1 MLIITFRLMCVRILL
16 SFLSWCT
23 LACKSTW
30 IFPWSFSV
38 NSSAFLT
45 KGADVTWSGKKNK
58 TQQSSLTVLSDSQN
72 VCRFWSAS
80 PHVFFSFF
88 LLFEYRPY
96 FIRFSFS
103 YLFLWLELN
112 IKCGTY
118 LKLDL
123 KIKRNIWR
131 VRWYSFFLFC
141 HKMLSTPVQLLV
153 NENI

>member
-1 MLIITFRLMCVRILL
+1 MCTYPAQFPKLMYSCLQISLDLPLILFSQQL
-16 SFLSWCT
+16 SFLNEGGRRYVVGEKNPKHNSPLWRSSVT
-23 LACKSTW
+23 HKMFVGSGLLHLMS
-30 IFPWSFSV
+30 SF
-38 NSSAFLT
+38 
-45 KGADVTWSGKKNK
+45 
-58 TQQSSLTVLSDSQN
+58 LS
-72 VCRFWSAS
+72 FY
-80 PHVFFSFF
+80 F
-88 LLFEYRPY
+88 FEYRPY

-118 LKLDL
+118 LKLDV

>member
-1 MLIITFRLMCVRILL
+1 MCTYPAQFPKLMYSCLQISLDLPLILFSQQL
-16 SFLSWCT
+16 SFLNEGGRRY
-23 LACKSTW
+23 
-30 IFPWSFSV
+30 V
-38 NSSAFLT
+38 
-45 KGADVTWSGKKNK
+45 VGKKNK

-80 PHVFFSFF
+80 RHVFFSFF

-112 IKCGTY
+112 IKCGMY

>member
-23 LACKSTW
+23 LACKSAW

-45 KGADVTWSGKKNK
+45 KGADVTWSGKKTKHNSPLWR
-58 TQQSSLTVLSDSQN
+58 SSVTHKMFVGSGLLHLMSFLFT
-72 VCRFWSAS
+72 FWISA
-80 PHVFFSFF
+80 
-88 LLFEYRPY
+88 